1 MSKISRRSFF
11 AAIAVALGF
20 VVTTVS
26 AVSSASSAQASEGLH
41 FRLVRSAPEADA
53 EVAALEE
60 VRLWFS
66 EGAQAGATSIRVLDA
81 AGAEVATADI
91 VSSDDRT
98 EHAVSLDQVMAPG
111 AYSVA
116 WRSMAAD
123 GHVVRGS
130 YGFTVRTGR

>member
-1 MSKISRRSFF
+1 MSKISRRSFLV
-11 AAIAVALGF
+11 ATAVALGF

-53 EVAALEE
+53 EVAAVEE

-81 AGAEVATADI
+81 SGTAVAASDV
-91 VSSDDRT
+91 VSSEDRT
-98 EHAVSLDQVMAPG
+98 EHAVALENSLAVG
-111 AYSVA
+111 AYSVS

-130 YGFTVRTGR
+130 YGFTVGSSR